1 MRQIF
6 ISDLHIGDGSAKDDF
21 EFDDELI
28 DLLEH
33 FSTQPDV
40 ELIIVGD
47 GLELLESRAVKDFG
61 LTSFDV
67 LVSSLDGTA
76 LSGIESRHPRL
87 FESFRKFSKHHRI
100 IYIVGNHDYYLF
112 ANQRLKDELRNML
125 GCEVVPYHYNEDAGL
140 LAMHGNQFD
149 LINKFTRDGDGTIV
163 PPLGDYMAR
172 YMMFHFDEYL
182 ESLVPSEI
190 LSDYDNVRPSLDVFQ
205 WFERV
210 LEVYDLGVDVLELW
224 ISTFLK
230 MMQTVEARTWMKKNF
245 PRLRCLSKV
254 FLNKWGG
261 ITLGSLL
268 VRAVMKIRGLRRS
281 DYLFRRAKK
290 LFREGEL
297 KADELVGYVDG
308 ELRFPK
314 LNVVVFGHIHHHAFH
329 VVPVRGQNK
338 FYINCGTWRP
348 VVEKV
353 NGRKKY
359 GFQKKAELFY
369 AVVSVPKNGD
379 LDITTNVKN
388 KTSKSKFL

>member
-1 MRQIF
+1 
-6 ISDLHIGDGSAKDDF
+6 
-21 EFDDELI
+21 
-28 DLLEH
+28 
-33 FSTQPDV
+33 
-40 ELIIVGD
+40 
-47 GLELLESRAVKDFG
+47 
-61 LTSFDV
+61 
-67 LVSSLDGTA
+67 
-76 LSGIESRHPRL
+76 
-87 FESFRKFSKHHRI
+87 
-100 IYIVGNHDYYLF
+100 
-112 ANQRLKDELRNML
+112 
-125 GCEVVPYHYNEDAGL
+125 
-140 LAMHGNQFD
+140 
-149 LINKFTRDGDGTIV
+149 
-163 PPLGDYMAR
+163 MAR

-190 LSDYDNVRPSLDVFQ
+190 LSDYDNVRPSLDVFH

-290 LFREGEL
+290 LFKEGEL

-348 VVEKV
+348 IVEKV

>member
-190 LSDYDNVRPSLDVFQ
+190 LSDYDNVRPSLDVFH

-369 AVVSVPKNGD
+369 AVVSAPKNGD

>member
-290 LFREGEL
+290 LFKEGEL

-314 LNVVVFGHIHHHAFH
+314 LNVVVFGHIHHHAFR

>member
-47 GLELLESRAVKDFG
+47 GLELLENRAVKDFG

-224 ISTFLK
+224 VSTFLR

>member
-125 GCEVVPYHYNEDAGL
+125 GCEVVPYYYNEDAGL

-190 LSDYDNVRPSLDVFQ
+190 LSDYDNVRPSLDVFH

-290 LFREGEL
+290 LFKEGEL

-369 AVVSVPKNGD
+369 AVVSVPKKGD

>member
-6 ISDLHIGDGSAKDDF
+6 ISDPHIGDGSAKDDF

-47 GLELLESRAVKDFG
+47 GLELLENRAVKDFG

-182 ESLVPSEI
+182 EPLVPSEI
-190 LSDYDNVRPSLDVFQ
+190 LSDYDNVRPSLDVFH

-369 AVVSVPKNGD
+369 AVVSAPKNGD

>member
-76 LSGIESRHPRL
+76 LSSIESRHPRL

-190 LSDYDNVRPSLDVFQ
+190 LSDYDNVRPSLDLFQ

-230 MMQTVEARTWMKKNF
+230 MMQTVEARIWMKKNF
-245 PRLRCLSKV
+245 PRLSCLSKV

>member
-6 ISDLHIGDGSAKDDF
+6 ISDIHIGDGSAKDDF
-21 EFDDELI
+21 EFDDELV

-125 GCEVVPYHYNEDAGL
+125 GCEVVPYYYNEDAGL

-190 LSDYDNVRPSLDVFQ
+190 LSDYDNVRPSLDVFH

-314 LNVVVFGHIHHHAFH
+314 LNVVVFGHIHHHAFR

>member
-6 ISDLHIGDGSAKDDF
+6 ISDIHIGDGSAKDDF

-245 PRLRCLSKV
+245 PRLSCLSKV

-314 LNVVVFGHIHHHAFH
+314 LNVVVFGHIHHHAFR

>member
-190 LSDYDNVRPSLDVFQ
+190 LSDYDNVRPSLDVFH

>member
-21 EFDDELI
+21 EFDDELV

-190 LSDYDNVRPSLDVFQ
+190 LSDYDNVRPSLDVFH

-210 LEVYDLGVDVLELW
+210 LEVYDLGVDILELW

>member
-314 LNVVVFGHIHHHAFH
+314 LNVVVFGHIHHHAFR

>member
-6 ISDLHIGDGSAKDDF
+6 ISDIHIGDGSAKDDF

-245 PRLRCLSKV
+245 PRLSCLSKV

>member
-268 VRAVMKIRGLRRS
+268 VRAVMKIRGCVAAIICS
-281 DYLFRRAKK
+281 
-290 LFREGEL
+290 GEP
-297 KADELVGYVDG
+297 
-308 ELRFPK
+308 R
-314 LNVVVFGHIHHHAFH
+314 
-329 VVPVRGQNK
+329 
-338 FYINCGTWRP
+338 NCSGK
-348 VVEKV
+348 E
-353 NGRKKY
+353 
-359 GFQKKAELFY
+359 
-369 AVVSVPKNGD
+369 S
-379 LDITTNVKN
+379 
-388 KTSKSKFL
+388 

>member
-1 MRQIF
+1 MRQVF

-28 DLLEH
+28 GLIEH

-67 LVSSLDGTA
+67 LVSSLDGKA
-76 LSGIESRHPRL
+76 LSSIESRHPRL
-87 FESFRKFSKHHRI
+87 FESFRKFSRHHRI

-112 ANQRLKDELRNML
+112 ANQRLKDELRNLL
-125 GCEVVPYHYNEDAGL
+125 GCEVVPYYYNEDAGL
-140 LAMHGNQFD
+140 LALHGNQFD
-149 LINKFTRDGDGTIV
+149 LINKFSKDGDGAIV

-182 ESLVPSEI
+182 ESLVPAEI
-190 LSDYDNVRPSLDVFQ
+190 LSDYDNVRPSLDVFH

-210 LEVYDLGVDVLELW
+210 LEVYDLGVNILELW

-290 LFREGEL
+290 LFKEREL
-297 KADELVGYVDG
+297 KADELVGYFDG

-314 LNVVVFGHIHHHAFH
+314 LNVVIFGHIHHHAFR
-329 VVPVRGQNK
+329 VVPVKGQNK

-369 AVVSVPKNGD
+369 AIVSVPRNGD

>member
-6 ISDLHIGDGSAKDDF
+6 ISDIHIGDGSAKDDF

-314 LNVVVFGHIHHHAFH
+314 LNVVVFGHIHHHAFR